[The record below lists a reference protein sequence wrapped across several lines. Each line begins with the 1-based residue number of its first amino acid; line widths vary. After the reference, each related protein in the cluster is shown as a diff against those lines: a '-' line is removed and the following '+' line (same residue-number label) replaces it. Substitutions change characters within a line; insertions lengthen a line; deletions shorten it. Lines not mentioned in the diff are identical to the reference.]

1 MLSKNPYKVTLL
13 LDLDETTFI
22 ALDEPEFNKHGNT
35 YESVKKL
42 KRIHSHHTLSN
53 YIVNSGYY
61 FFVINPEK
69 LKTMIESIYEAGDD
83 IVIFTSGL
91 WLRPVLSIISQ
102 LCNLS
107 EKASYRFNQSLFLNP
122 QHDSE
127 KLGLHQKNI
136 ASLLKAY
143 RLHSLFRPVPEL
155 RDTHFVLLDNDRNH
169 IASCESCFYL
179 DGVIAT
185 TDKEDMGF
193 YDEVLEKMKLAHKE
207 GTRRSPSS
215 PCYYYPEVILKSI
228 IQLGIKER
236 EEEQAKMDIY
246 FPKT

>member
-1 MLSKNPYKVTLL
+1 MPPKKSYKSTLL

-22 ALDEPEFNKHGNT
+22 ALDELEFKKHGNT
-35 YESVKKL
+35 YESIKML
-42 KRIHSHHTLSN
+42 KRIHSCHTLSN

-61 FFVINPEK
+61 FFVINPDK
-69 LKTMIESIYEAGDD
+69 LKTMIESIYDAGDD

-107 EKASYRFNQSLFLNP
+107 ERASYRFNQSLFLNP

-127 KLGLHQKNI
+127 KLGIQQKNI
-136 ASLLKAY
+136 ATLLKPY
-143 RLHSLFRPVPEL
+143 RLHGLFRPVPEL

-169 IASCESCFYL
+169 IASCGSCFYL

-185 TDKEDMGF
+185 TDEDDMSF
-193 YDEVLEKMKLAHKE
+193 YEKVLEKMELAHNE
-207 GTRRSPSS
+207 GARRSPSS
-215 PCYYYPEVILKSI
+215 PCYYYPEVILKTM
-228 IQLGIKER
+228 IQLGIQKM
-236 EEEQAKMDIY
+236 EEEKAKMDIY
-246 FPKT
+246 FQQS

>member
-1 MLSKNPYKVTLL
+1 MIPKKSYKSTLL

-22 ALDEPEFNKHGNT
+22 ALDELEFKQHGNT
-35 YESVKKL
+35 YESIKKL
-42 KRIHSHHTLSN
+42 KRIHSQHMLSN

-61 FFVINPEK
+61 FFVINPDK
-69 LKTMIESIYEAGDD
+69 LKMMIESIYEAGDD

-127 KLGLHQKNI
+127 KLGLQQKNI

-143 RLHSLFRPVPEL
+143 RLHGLFRPVPEL

-169 IASCESCFYL
+169 IASCESCLYL

-185 TDKEDMGF
+185 TDKDDMRF
-193 YDEVLEKMKLAHKE
+193 YDEVLETMKLAHRE

-215 PCYYYPEVILKSI
+215 PCYYYPEVILKTM
-228 IQLGIKER
+228 IQLGIQEM
-236 EEEQAKMDIY
+236 EEEKAKMGIS
-246 FPKT
+246 FPQT